1 MLLEYPIGQRP
12 DLQIKTMELED
23 GQAKTCGELTTELF
37 LVQTFMFEFSGLPSI
52 PKTLPRRVR
61 LSVERAAKFHF
72 TTLDQ
77 EFDLDKLKKTGSPS
91 SAKNTI

>member
-37 LVQTFMFEFSGLPSI
+37 LVQTFMFEFLACHPFRRRCHVVSGC
-52 PKTLPRRVR
+52 
-61 LSVERAAKFHF
+61 LSRER
-72 TTLDQ
+72 
-77 EFDLDKLKKTGSPS
+77 PS
-91 SAKNTI
+91 SISHRWIRNLTLTN